1 LWSFAHAIDAPGSGA
16 VSREELREWLSLDP
30 RKFRRWLAEAEEIG
44 LVRVVSHRSGPVLIL
59 TGVERAA
66 GLLNCESI
74 GPRPVSLP
82 AELLIGRGWRAH
94 VWAAMLA
101 SLGAEAGV
109 TISRAKLQE
118 MTGIS
123 ARSQARYERE
133 AGVKV
138 KPNYCVTDQAADRL
152 SGEREFGRAH
162 AFAWRDAASGE
173 EVVSWRLPDN
183 RRAPGHV
190 WRCQNG
196 RTRKINRALRG
207 ASFYKS
213 RGRLRVPRI
222 FWATLQ
228 AAERAA
234 QRMSLPDQP
243 RRWKPVDEIYGLR
256 FRSRRATVWAY
267 VGL

>member
-1 LWSFAHAIDAPGSGA
+1 LWTFAHAVDAAGSGA
-16 VSREELREWLSLDP
+16 VSRAQLSEWLGLDR
-30 RKFRRWLAEAEEIG
+30 RKFRRWLAEAERAG
-44 LVRVVSHRSGPVLIL
+44 LLRVKHSKRGPLLIL
-59 TGVERAA
+59 AGIERAA
-66 GLLNCESI
+66 QLLGCESI

-82 AELLIGRGWRAH
+82 ADLLLGRGWRAH
-94 VWAAMLA
+94 LWGAFLG

-109 TISRAKLQE
+109 MIARAKLQE

-152 SGEREFGRAH
+152 SGEREFGRRH

-173 EVVSWRLPDN
+173 EVVSWRLPDS

-190 WRCQNG
+190 WRCPNG
-196 RTRKINRALRG
+196 RAKKINSTLRRASL
-207 ASFYKS
+207 YKS

-256 FRSRRATVWAY
+256 FRSRRASVWAC
-267 VGL
+267 VEL

>member
-1 LWSFAHAIDAPGSGA
+1 M
-16 VSREELREWLSLDP
+16 SRAELSEQLSLDP
-30 RKFRRWLAEAEEIG
+30 RKFRRWLREAERAG
-44 LVRVVSHRSGPVLIL
+44 LVRVVSHRSGAVLIL
-59 TGVERAA
+59 TGVKRAA
-66 GLLNCESI
+66 EIFGCESI

-82 AELLIGRGWRAH
+82 ADLLLGRGWRAH
-94 VWAAMLA
+94 LWGAFLA

-118 MTGIS
+118 TTGIS

-152 SGEREFGRAH
+152 SGEREFGRRH

-173 EVVSWRLPDN
+173 EVVSWRLPDS

-213 RGRLRVPRI
+213 RDRLRVPRI
-222 FWATLQ
+222 FWATLR

-243 RRWKPVDEIYGLR
+243 RRWRPVDELYGLR
-256 FRSRRATVWAY
+256 FRSRRANVWGY